1 MRLNHVAGWIVNASH
16 GIGSPA
22 AVRCVADCVVDRVR
36 PGDINRRYRSSKL
49 VGSPSR
55 RKFRQRPIECFLFL
69 ALDFF
74 QLSPLMRI
82 NAGYDCAFYEVP

>member
-1 MRLNHVAGWIVNASH
+1 MRLDHVANGIANADH
-16 GIGSPA
+16 GTMCA
-22 AVRCVADCVVDRVR
+22 AAMFGVADCVVDRVR

-82 NAGYDCAFYEVP
+82 NAGYDCVFYQSP